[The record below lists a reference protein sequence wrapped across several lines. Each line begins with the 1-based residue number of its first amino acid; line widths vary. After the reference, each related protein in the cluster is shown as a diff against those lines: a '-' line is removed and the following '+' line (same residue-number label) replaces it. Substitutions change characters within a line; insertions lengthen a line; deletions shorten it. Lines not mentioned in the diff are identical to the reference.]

1 MSLINYIK
9 RGFKYVLH
17 GIPTTNVTANIT
29 YSSPHETLCGK
40 KIIVTGG
47 GSGIGYAMAKKFKE
61 EGAQVLIA
69 GRNEDK
75 LIKCSKEL
83 DCHYLL
89 LDVTKVETFESFI
102 NKANKILGG
111 ANCLV
116 NNAGISLHEKTFADV
131 TPESFDKQI
140 NTNLRGSFFL
150 TQKFVNMLLSQ
161 NQEGNILFVSS
172 ETGDTVDIR
181 PYGWTKAA
189 INSMMKGF
197 AYKLASQNIRVN
209 AIAPGVT
216 TSEMTGFKEEG
227 NLYYKNGATKRVY
240 LPGEVAEAAAFL
252 LSDLSGCMSG
262 QILVL
267 NNGKTINFRK

>member
-29 YSSPHETLCGK
+29 YSSPHETLYGK

-102 NKANKILGG
+102 NNANKILGG

-172 ETGDTVDIR
+172 ETGETVDIR

-216 TSEMTGFKEEG
+216 TSEMTGFKENG

-240 LPGEVAEAAAFL
+240 LPGEVAEAATFL

>member
-1 MSLINYIK
+1 MSIIKYIK

-17 GIPTTNVTANIT
+17 GTPTTNVTANIA
-29 YSSPHETLCGK
+29 YSSPHETLYGK

-89 LDVTKVETFESFI
+89 LDVTKVETFESFV
-102 NKANKILGG
+102 NNANRILEG

-116 NNAGISLHEKTFADV
+116 NNAGISLHEKSFADV
-131 TPESFDKQI
+131 TPDSFDMQI

-150 TQKFVNMLLSQ
+150 TQKFVNMLISQ

-197 AYKLASQNIRVN
+197 AYQLASKNIRVN

-216 TSEMTGFKEEG
+216 TSEMTGFKEDG

-240 LPGEVAEAAAFL
+240 LPGEVAETAAFL
-252 LSDLSGCMSG
+252 LSDLSGCISG
-262 QILVL
+262 QIIVL

>member
-89 LDVTKVETFESFI
+89 LDVTKVETFDSFI
-102 NKANKILGG
+102 NNANKILGG
-111 ANCLV
+111 VNCLV

-240 LPGEVAEAAAFL
+240 LPGEVAETAAFL

>member
-1 MSLINYIK
+1 MSLLNYIK
-9 RGFKYVLH
+9 RGLKYVLH

-29 YSSPHETLCGK
+29 YSSPHETLCEK

-83 DCHYLL
+83 NCHYLL

-102 NKANKILGG
+102 NNANRILEG

-116 NNAGISLHEKTFADV
+116 NNAGISLHEKSFADV

-140 NTNLRGSFFL
+140 NTNLKGSFFL
-150 TQKFVNMLLSQ
+150 TQIFVNLLLEE
-161 NQEGNILFVSS
+161 NREGNILFISS
-172 ETGDTVDIR
+172 ETGETVDIR

-189 INSMMKGF
+189 INSMMKGL
-197 AYKLASQNIRVN
+197 AYQLAAKNIRVN

-216 TSEMTGFKEEG
+216 TSEMTGFKEDG
-227 NLYYKNGATKRVY
+227 NLFYKNGATKRVY
-240 LPGEVAEAAAFL
+240 LPGEVAETATFL
-252 LSDLSGCMSG
+252 ISNQAGCISG
-262 QILVL
+262 QVVVL
-267 NNGKTINFRK
+267 NNGKTLNFRK